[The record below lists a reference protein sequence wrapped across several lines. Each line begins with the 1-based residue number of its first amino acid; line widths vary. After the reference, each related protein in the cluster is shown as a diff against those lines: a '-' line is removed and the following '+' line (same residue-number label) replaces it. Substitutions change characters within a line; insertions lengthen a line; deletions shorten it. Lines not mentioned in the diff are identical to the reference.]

1 RDQLPQSLL
10 PYQLLSYVYSKI
22 ITREDIYP
30 QIFVN
35 HLTEIRCVIILYS
48 MPGLV
53 SNWNLIQNYIRNVAI
68 VCDKEYTKNVLV
80 EMLIKCI
87 PWNQKLMFCAIEQ
100 RDITPIIEQYIEE
113 KKIGNY
119 EIWTY
124 IQFQLDKNVFME
136 KLKLLSTTVPPGIEI
151 RPLKPEDAHFI
162 IEAGGYKSYDMYT
175 VDQIQFS
182 IKKLCTMGAY
192 LDGKLIGWRL
202 LLYDGS
208 FDMVYTLPEARRLGL
223 ASLLSVRLT
232 TEMFKMQE
240 RVFGYTALNNQK
252 SMGLA
257 AKMGFHETGL
267 YDWIVFEPNNISV
280 KEHPQHHQILKSSI

>member
-1 RDQLPQSLL
+1 
-10 PYQLLSYVYSKI
+10 
-22 ITREDIYP
+22 
-30 QIFVN
+30 
-35 HLTEIRCVIILYS
+35 

-53 SNWNLIQNYIRNVAI
+53 SNWNLIQNYIRNIAI

-124 IQFQLDKNVFME
+124 IQFQLDKNLFME
-136 KLKLLSTTVPPGIEI
+136 KLKILSTTVPPGIEI
-151 RPLKPEDAHFI
+151 RPLKPEDAYFI

-182 IKKLCTMGAY
+182 IKKLCTMGKFWSIY
-192 LDGKLIGWRL
+192 
-202 LLYDGS
+202 
-208 FDMVYTLPEARRLGL
+208 V
-223 ASLLSVRLT
+223 
-232 TEMFKMQE
+232 
-240 RVFGYTALNNQK
+240 N
-252 SMGLA
+252 
-257 AKMGFHETGL
+257 
-267 YDWIVFEPNNISV
+267 IV
-280 KEHPQHHQILKSSI
+280 L